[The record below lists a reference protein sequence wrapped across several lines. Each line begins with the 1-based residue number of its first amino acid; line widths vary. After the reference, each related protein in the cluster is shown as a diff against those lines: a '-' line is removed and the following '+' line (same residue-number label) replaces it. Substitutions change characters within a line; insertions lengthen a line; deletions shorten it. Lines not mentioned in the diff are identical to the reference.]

1 MSSTL
6 LFSPAFTAAA
16 HLILFCNS
24 QEKASGG
31 LPIECSREK
40 SQDEGDEEDKKPS
53 SDQDEDEDEDAGTEE
68 EEDEF
73 DSGDEAILTK
83 SGW

>member
-1 MSSTL
+1 MSSTTL

-16 HLILFCNS
+16 HFILFCNS

-53 SDQDEDEDEDAGTEE
+53 SDHEEDDASTEE